1 MKDYV
6 AVMEFEKTS
15 VSVCFY
21 IEHDKPFL
29 IGEKMNSINE
39 DAYMN
44 GYNWEAF
51 FNYYLPKYAPDVM
64 INMDT
69 DPESGMYAAYYDL
82 TADNKL
88 RANKFVEIIHSL
100 IENEDELYRIIREES
115 DEIEWDQLPRFYI
128 YNTSIGR
135 WLV

>member
-115 DEIEWDQLPRFYI
+115 DEIEWD
-128 YNTSIGR
+128 
-135 WLV
+135 